1 MTSSKFGELIAQRDA
16 LNAQIEAMRA
26 EERDSALATIH
37 ELVEL
42 HQLHDVVT
50 IGKSK
55 KGKAV
60 KNGKLPPKY
69 RDPES
74 GKTWSGKGRE
84 PEWLKGKDR
93 ASYLVAPA
101 ADPRQGQIPMA

>member
-50 IGKSK
+50 IGKT
-55 KGKAV
+55 KGKAS
-60 KNGKLPPKY
+60 KGGKLPLPAKY
-69 RDPES
+69 RDPDS

-84 PEWLKGKDR
+84 PAWLRGKDR
-93 ASYLVAPA
+93 AAFLIA
-101 ADPRQGQIPMA
+101 

>member
-1 MTSSKFGELIAQRDA
+1 MTSSKFSELIAQRDA

-26 EERDSALATIH
+26 EERKSAVATIH

-60 KNGKLPPKY
+60 KAGKLPAKY
-69 RDPES
+69 RDPVS

-84 PEWLKGKDR
+84 PAWMQGKDR
-93 ASYLVAPA
+93 AAFVIA
-101 ADPRQGQIPMA
+101 